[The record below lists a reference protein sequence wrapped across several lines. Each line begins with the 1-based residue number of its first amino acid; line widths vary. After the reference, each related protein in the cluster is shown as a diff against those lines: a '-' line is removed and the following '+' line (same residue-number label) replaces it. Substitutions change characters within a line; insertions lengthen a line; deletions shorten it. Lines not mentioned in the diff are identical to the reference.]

1 MAKTINSNAVDA
13 AYTYIRD
20 RVTMITVCSAQPTTY
35 TQANSS
41 TGSNYMLAK
50 VAITSSGFT
59 VAAGDAGGSAR
70 KMTSAQ
76 KTGVS
81 VTKTGAAKFIALAG
95 STASVLLMVT
105 TCTSQQITTGN
116 TLTIPAFKHEFGD
129 VT

>member
-1 MAKTINSNAVDA
+1 MAKTILSTAVDA
-13 AYTYIRD
+13 AYDYIRGK
-20 RVTMITVCSAQPTTY
+20 VTGIAVCNAQPTTY
-35 TQANSS
+35 TQAY
-41 TGSNYMLAK
+41 TTYMLAK
-50 VAITSSGFT
+50 VGLTSTGLT

-70 KMTSAQ
+70 KMTTTQ

-81 VTKTGAAKFIALAG
+81 VSVTGAAKFIALFG
-95 STASVLLMVT
+95 STSSLLLLVT